1 MLHKPGPWRVGLG
14 FFLITSLSVV
24 MNNAQVQGVVAWAG
38 YTPLQAGVDNTLSYA
53 LITLTILG
61 LKRYCLHVSWRKL
74 YATGI
79 VTMQVFALA
88 FLLVVFVCPLRDGWF
103 FIFID
108 LDNQVAYD
116 ITFFLN
122 VVMVPELVEPGL
134 EGSTY
139 GAFTTLTNAAQNV
152 AGAISIELLGVWD
165 LSGARLARDDHGAR
179 LDMARLQLLAS
190 GIALASLLFLPL
202 LPVQKD
208 DCARLRGGA
217 ESRVAASVVMGV
229 IIVGMVYGAVM
240 TTAPLI
246 PSLGCEKWAGGSGC
260 GAGDDDGAGLNVTH
274 DGYC

>member
-1 MLHKPGPWRVGLG
+1 MKLRPPP
-14 FFLITSLSVV
+14 SL
-24 MNNAQVQGVVAWAG
+24 
-38 YTPLQAGVDNTLSYA
+38 
-53 LITLTILG
+53 
-61 LKRYCLHVSWRKL
+61 R
-74 YATGI
+74 
-79 VTMQVFALA
+79 
-88 FLLVVFVCPLRDGWF
+88 F

>member
-88 FLLVVFVCPLRDGWF
+88 FLLIVFVCPLRDGWFFIFIDLRAVGDEAEPPPSLRF

-139 GAFTTLTNAAQNV
+139 GAFTTLTMP
-152 AGAISIELLGVWD
+152 LGVF
-165 LSGARLARDDHGAR
+165 
-179 LDMARLQLLAS
+179 
-190 GIALASLLFLPL
+190 LLFRL
-202 LPVQKD
+202 VQ
-208 DCARLRGGA
+208 L
-217 ESRVAASVVMGV
+217 SF
-229 IIVGMVYGAVM
+229 
-240 TTAPLI
+240 
-246 PSLGCEKWAGGSGC
+246 CEFKSQKRPE
-260 GAGDDDGAGLNVTH
+260 
-274 DGYC
+274 